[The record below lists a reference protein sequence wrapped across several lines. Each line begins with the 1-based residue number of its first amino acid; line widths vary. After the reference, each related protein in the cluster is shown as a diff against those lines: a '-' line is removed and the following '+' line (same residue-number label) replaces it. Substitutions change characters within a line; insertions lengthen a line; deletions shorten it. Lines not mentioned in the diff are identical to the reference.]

1 MQEFLES
8 LGINE
13 TLEEEDG
20 QQVIKLN
27 DSNEFQDIFEYL
39 QGVDGIVLDE
49 DSVEFNNDF
58 NKVTFDGEKYNLT
71 LEADFV
77 NDKYRVKVEE

>member
-13 TLEEEDG
+13 ALEDEDG
-20 QQVIKLN
+20 QKVIKLT
-27 DSNEFQDIFEYL
+27 DSNEFQDVFEYL

-49 DSVEFNNDF
+49 DSVEFTDDY
-58 NKVTFDGEKYNLT
+58 NKVTFDGDKYNLT